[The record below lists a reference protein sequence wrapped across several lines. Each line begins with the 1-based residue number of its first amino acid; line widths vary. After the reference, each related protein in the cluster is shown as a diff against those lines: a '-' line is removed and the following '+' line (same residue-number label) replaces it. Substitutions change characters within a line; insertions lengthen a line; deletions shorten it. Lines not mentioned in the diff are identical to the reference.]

1 MSRPRKPLDQQT
13 GHLTQDFQKRRALE
27 ESLIV
32 PKKNALKRAPPWL
45 ISDVAKKEWK
55 RVVADLSDLDMAGDL
70 DVDNIGG
77 YCNAFALYVQATE
90 ELKDKPLV
98 VITETG
104 GTKENPLVKTQRTYA
119 EEMRQF
125 AKLIGLTID
134 SRLRFA
140 SEKTKTIDSAV
151 EEAFGD
157 I

>member
-1 MSRPRKPLDQQT
+1 MARPRKPLEQQT
-13 GHLTQDFQKRRALE
+13 GHLTQDFQKRRTLE
-27 ESLIV
+27 ESLIAQD
-32 PKKNALKRAPPWL
+32 KSSLKRPPPWL
-45 ISDVAKKEWK
+45 ISPTAKKEWK
-55 RVVADLSDLDMAGDL
+55 RIVADLSDLEMVGDL
-70 DVDNIGG
+70 DYDNIGG
-77 YCNAFALYVQATE
+77 FCNAFALYVQATE
-90 ELKDKPLV
+90 ELKGRPLV

-104 GTKENPLVKTQRTYA
+104 GTKENPLVGTQKKYA

-125 AKLIGLTID
+125 AKLIGLTVD